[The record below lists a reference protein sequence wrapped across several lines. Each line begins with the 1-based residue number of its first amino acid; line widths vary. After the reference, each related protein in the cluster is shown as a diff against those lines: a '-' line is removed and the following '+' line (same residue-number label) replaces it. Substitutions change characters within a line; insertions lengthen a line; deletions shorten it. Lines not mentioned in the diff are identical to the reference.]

1 MLATLAG
8 VAPIPLPP
16 GRYVDLPGRGRT
28 FVRTQAGLPGAPT
41 VVLLHG
47 WTATADLNWFACY
60 GPLSRRYSVVAI
72 DHRGHGRGLRSR
84 RPFRLEDC
92 ADDVAGVAGVLGL
105 ERLVAVGYSMGGP
118 IAQLLWRRHRR
129 LVSGLVLCA
138 TSRNF
143 GRSPREQAFYST
155 LATLSGAARFAPEPV
170 RRRLM
175 ADLFRLR
182 TDDSPLGRWV
192 VEELRRNDPG
202 ALLQAGA
209 ALGGFDSSGW
219 VGEVDVPA
227 AVVVTANDSV
237 VSPARQ
243 LRLAESIP
251 GATVHRVAGDHG
263 AAVRRPDLFVPALLT
278 ACDDVARRHRSAR
291 SA

>member
-1 MLATLAG
+1 M
-8 VAPIPLPP
+8 APIPLPP
-16 GRYVDLPGRGRT
+16 GRHVDLPGRGRT
-28 FVRTQAGLPGAPT
+28 FVRTQAGPSGAPT

-47 WTATADLNWFACY
+47 WTATADLNWFSCY
-60 GPLSRRYSVVAI
+60 GPLARHYSVVAI
-72 DHRGHGRGLRSR
+72 DHRGHGRGIRSR

-92 ADDVAGVAGVLGL
+92 ADDVAALAGVLGV

-129 LVSGLVLCA
+129 LVSSLVLCA

-155 LATLSGAARFAPEPV
+155 LVALSGAARLAPDAL
-170 RRRLM
+170 RRRFM
-175 ADLFRLR
+175 ADLLSLR

-192 VEELRRNDPG
+192 AEELRRNDPG

-209 ALGGFDSSGW
+209 ALGGFDSARW
-219 VGEVDVPA
+219 IGEVDVPA
-227 AVVVTANDSV
+227 AVVATTNDSV
-237 VSPARQ
+237 VAPHRQ

-251 GATVHRVAGDHG
+251 GASLHRVAGDHG
-263 AAVRRPDLFVPALLT
+263 AVVRRPDLFVPALLR
-278 ACDDVARRHRSAR
+278 ACDDVTRRRSSAR